1 MSHLSVPHTILRGST
16 YHFNLRHKSSIV
28 RRSLHTSCRI
38 EALALVSKILSEI
51 KIQGSRESM
60 DKIVLDKLVRETI
73 DKHLSEVGCLFGE
86 KSSYGDMLFNRY
98 QHHAINEQFTHMYER
113 DTPLPSYHQFKVQ
126 ECFPHRRPADSVSN
140 LSRKL
145 FISEEDKREPDAVPE
160 PDIVDFDRN
169 YFDMQEK
176 LEVFFGQI
184 ERIKKLLTSGNF
196 EAAQKSYQSLK
207 SKQEKSLSFSKV
219 SELFLKAGA
228 EGKLPITKS
237 YKGKPWNKDNVKDY
251 QRCFNIMNAHFD
263 DQMIGDI
270 DSEELDF
277 LFREVLSNFPMGN
290 ISPYNNMSP
299 KELLKHA
306 AGGQV
311 DDDKIVSGKQ
321 VFEQHK
327 KLKTFFNFYEKELN
341 GSSKAI
347 EDMRFTVKNE
357 PIKRGRFSKKQVAK
371 ILKFVDT
378 LSEGKKWPVNIMA
391 FTGMRNAEVM
401 QLRRADVVKSEEGI
415 WYFRV
420 TDEAGQLK
428 TKQSNRVI
436 PIHDSL
442 LDKGFLEFVDKC
454 KDEYL
459 FHRYSTSEK
468 YLTRLYSNHIRPKC
482 DIPQETEKGG
492 KLTLY
497 SFRHFVISTLVDKN
511 AQLAYIQS
519 MVGHLQSLDQ
529 SVTTTYYTHTD
540 NMELM
545 REIINMISV
554 DD

>member
-1 MSHLSVPHTILRGST
+1 
-16 YHFNLRHKSSIV
+16 
-28 RRSLHTSCRI
+28 
-38 EALALVSKILSEI
+38 
-51 KIQGSRESM
+51 M
-60 DKIVLDKLVRETI
+60 DKVALDKLVRETI
-73 DKHLSEVGCLFGE
+73 DNHLSKVGCLFGE

-98 QHHAINEQFTHMYER
+98 QHQAIHEQFTHMYES
-113 DTPLPSYHQFKVQ
+113 DSPLPSYHQFKVQ

-145 FISEEDKREPDAVPE
+145 FISEEDEGECDAVPT
-160 PDIVDFDRN
+160 PDIVDFDKN

-176 LEVFFGQI
+176 LEIFFMQI
-184 ERIKKLLTSGNF
+184 ERIQKLLSAGNF
-196 EAAQKSYQSLK
+196 EAANNSYQSLK
-207 SKQEKSLSFSKV
+207 KKQERSLPFSEV
-219 SELFLKAGA
+219 SRLFLKAGE

-237 YKGKPWNKDNVKDY
+237 YKGKPWNSENVKDY

-299 KELLKHA
+299 KELLEHA

-311 DDDKIVSGKQ
+311 DDDKTVSGKQ
-321 VFEQHK
+321 IFEHYK

-347 EDMRFTVKNE
+347 EEMRFTVKNE
-357 PIKRGRFSKKQVAK
+357 PIKRGRFSNAQVVK
-371 ILKFVDT
+371 ILKFVDS
-378 LSEGKKWPVNIMA
+378 LSVGKKWPINIMA

-401 QLRRADVVKSEEGI
+401 QLRKADIVKSEEGI

-420 TDEAGQLK
+420 TEEAGKLK

-436 PIHDSL
+436 PVHESL
-442 LDKGFLEFVDKC
+442 LKKGFLDFVEKC
-454 KDEYL
+454 KEEYL
-459 FHRYSTSEK
+459 FRQYSTSEK

-482 DIPQETEKGG
+482 DIPHETEKGE

-497 SFRHFVISTLVDKN
+497 SFRHFVVSTLVNKK
-511 AQLAYIQS
+511 AQTAYIQS
-519 MVGHLQSLDQ
+519 MIGHLQSLDQ
-529 SVTTTYYTHTD
+529 SVTTMYYTHTD
-540 NMELM
+540 DMEIM
-545 REIINMISV
+545 REIINMIEIDS
-554 DD
+554 